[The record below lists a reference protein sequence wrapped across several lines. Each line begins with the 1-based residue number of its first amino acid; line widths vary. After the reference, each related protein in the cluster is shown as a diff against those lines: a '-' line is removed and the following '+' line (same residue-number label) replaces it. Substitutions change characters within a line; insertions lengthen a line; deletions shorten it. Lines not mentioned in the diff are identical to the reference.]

1 MNLFR
6 GGASV
11 ALTSDFKA
19 SSYFPISDDRQ
30 TYIYICKVR
39 RAYNTMGEHYKRF
52 VLNKKNVRQE
62 FLHSL
67 NIQEL
72 NTDVIDA
79 SDIYAAFSISRA
91 YFGEVSYYQNTLPLP
106 KSVKFIITIKL
117 ETKKKMKSF
126 CLF

>member
-1 MNLFR
+1 
-6 GGASV
+6 
-11 ALTSDFKA
+11 
-19 SSYFPISDDRQ
+19 
-30 TYIYICKVR
+30 
-39 RAYNTMGEHYKRF
+39 MGEHYKRF